1 MRNRK
6 FWNGTVYQGL
16 LCCDWGWMKMGVYY
30 LCTVN
35 VVQVCHVR
43 ILHTYMY
50 NRTLILT

>member
-1 MRNRK
+1 
-6 FWNGTVYQGL
+6 
-16 LCCDWGWMKMGVYY
+16 MGVYY

-50 NRTLILT
+50 VQSYSHTYLEDLRCTRVLQCT